1 MSLCYVQVTVCSLSG
16 HQSVTEESPV
26 EPFTAAQSATP
37 PSPSAALT
45 GVRVLPPKGL
55 NNSIYL
61 DLNHFSQHTA
71 WAHGFMHNYALW
83 LGPVLVAAVFI
94 ATYAVA
100 WWRRAPRAAALLVLG
115 GIGTVVA
122 LGLNQVVGHAAKELR
137 PYVAHP
143 NALVLVAKA
152 NDYSFPSDHSVIAG
166 GLTVSVLLVLGS
178 GAWRRRRHARRGL
191 PQAEANGGGVPGVV
205 KVLAAVNVVL
215 GLFLCFARVYV
226 GAHYPG
232 DVVAGYLLAAVA
244 VLAVSLLRPFAYW
257 TVDIVE
263 PTAVGNLLRRPGGAP
278 TGDEPRPEPPL
289 GSALVGDPQRHVAP

>member
-1 MSLCYVQVTVCSLSG
+1 MLRSSHYSFTPWSPAS
-16 HQSVTEESPV
+16 HPKKPV
-26 EPFTAAQSATP
+26 EPFAAAQTP
-37 PSPSAALT
+37 APPRSPAALT

-55 NNSIYL
+55 NNSLYL
-61 DLNHFSQHTA
+61 DLNHLSRHTA
-71 WAHGFMHNYALW
+71 WAHGVMHGYALW
-83 LGPVLVAAVFI
+83 LGPALLAAIFV

-100 WWRRAPRAAALLVLG
+100 WWRRAPRAAALLILG
-115 GIGTVVA
+115 GIATIVA
-122 LGLNQVVGHAAKELR
+122 LGANQLVGHAAEELR

-143 NALVLVAKA
+143 DALVLVAKA
-152 NDYSFPSDHSVIAG
+152 DDYSFPSDHSVIAG

-278 TGDEPRPEPPL
+278 TGGDLTPEPQL
-289 GSALVGDPQRHVAP
+289 GSALVGDQQRHVAP

>member
-1 MSLCYVQVTVCSLSG
+1 M
-16 HQSVTEESPV
+16 EPV
-26 EPFTAAQSATP
+26 TAAQSATP
-37 PSPSAALT
+37 PSPPAALT

-83 LGPVLVAAVFI
+83 LGPVLLAAVFI
-94 ATYAVA
+94 ATYAVT
-100 WWRRAPRAAALLVLG
+100 WWRRAPRAAALLILG
-115 GIGTVVA
+115 GIGTIVA
-122 LGLNQVVGHAAKELR
+122 LGLNQLVGHAAKELR

-166 GLTVSVLLVLGS
+166 GLTVSVLLVLG
-178 GAWRRRRHARRGL
+178 GAWRRRRHARRGF
-191 PQAEANGGGVPGVV
+191 PEAEAKGGSVPGVV
-205 KVLAAVNVVL
+205 KVLAAVNLVL

-257 TVDIVE
+257 AVEVVE
-263 PTAVGNLLRRPGGAP
+263 PTALGNLLRRPGAVPGGDDP
-278 TGDEPRPEPPL
+278 TPEPLL
-289 GSALVGDPQRHVAP
+289 GSAPVGDPQR

>member
-1 MSLCYVQVTVCSLSG
+1 M
-16 HQSVTEESPV
+16 
-26 EPFTAAQSATP
+26 EPLTAAQSANP
-37 PSPSAALT
+37 PSPPAALT

-61 DLNHFSQHTA
+61 DLNHFSRHTA

-83 LGPVLVAAVFI
+83 LGPVLLAAVFV

-115 GIGTVVA
+115 GIGTIVA
-122 LGLNQVVGHAAKELR
+122 LGLNQLVGHAAKELR

-166 GLTVSVLLVLGS
+166 GLTVSILLVLGS
-178 GAWRRRRHARRGL
+178 GAWRRRRPARRGL
-191 PQAEANGGGVPGVV
+191 PDAEANGGGVPEVV
-205 KVLAAVNVVL
+205 KVLAAVNLVV

-232 DVVAGYLLAAVA
+232 DVVAGYLLAAVV

-257 TVDIVE
+257 AVDVVE
-263 PTAVGNLLRRPGGAP
+263 PTAAGILLRRRGAVRTGGDP
-278 TGDEPRPEPPL
+278 TPEPQL
-289 GSALVGDPQRHVAP
+289 GSAPVGDPQR

>member
-1 MSLCYVQVTVCSLSG
+1 
-16 HQSVTEESPV
+16 V
-26 EPFTAAQSATP
+26 EPFTVAQSTTP
-37 PSPSAALT
+37 PRPPAALT

-55 NNSIYL
+55 NNSVYL
-61 DLNHFSQHTA
+61 DLNHFSRHTA

-83 LGPVLVAAVFI
+83 LGPVLLAAVFV

-100 WWRRAPRAAALLVLG
+100 WRRRAPRAAAILILG

-122 LGLNQVVGHAAKELR
+122 LGLNQLVGHAAKELR

-152 NDYSFPSDHSVIAG
+152 HDYSFPSDHSVIAG
-166 GLTVSVLLVLGS
+166 GLTVSLLLVLGS
-178 GAWRRRRHARRGL
+178 GAWRRRRHAGRLLREVEARG
-191 PQAEANGGGVPGVV
+191 ASVPGVV
-205 KVLAAVNVVL
+205 KALAAVNLVL

-257 TVDIVE
+257 AIDVIE
-263 PTAVGNLLRRPGGAP
+263 PTAVGNLLRRPGVVP
-278 TGDEPRPEPPL
+278 TGGDATPEPQL
-289 GSALVGDPQRHVAP
+289 GSAPAGDQQP